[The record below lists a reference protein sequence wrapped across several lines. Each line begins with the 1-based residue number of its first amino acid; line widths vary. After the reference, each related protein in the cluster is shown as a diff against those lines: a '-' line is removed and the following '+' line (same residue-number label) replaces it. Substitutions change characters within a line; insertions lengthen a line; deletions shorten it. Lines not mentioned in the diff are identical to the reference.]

1 MEEAVANTNSE
12 KAVRELVYRSCLL
25 LDARNFAGFLDLCT
39 DDFHYTIS
47 AYSPEVRKE
56 MVWMDEGKQELKKM
70 LDVLPRHNSDNSPL
84 SRHATVYTVDYS
96 NDHKQASVVSALQV
110 FRTSL
115 DGGVTELFG
124 VGKLYDTISLNGAT
138 PRLASRNVRLETR
151 MLGIGSHIPF

>member
-1 MEEAVANTNSE
+1 MDSE

-25 LDARNFAGFLDLCT
+25 LDDKNFNGFLELCT
-39 DDFHYTIS
+39 DDFQYTIT
-47 AYSPEVRKE
+47 AYSPEVRKD

-70 LDVLPRHNSDNSPL
+70 LEVLPRHNSDHSPL
-84 SRHATVYTVDYS
+84 ARHATVYTVDYS
-96 NDHKQASVVSALQV
+96 DDRQQASVVSALQV

-124 VGKLYDTISLNGAT
+124 VGKLYDTISLHGDT